1 MQQHFP
7 RYSEITIC
15 SCLIFFKMYFS
26 SVKKRKIQK
35 LLKEKEKIKIKYNP
49 TTPKLP
55 LLNVWYTELA
65 LYLSIQALF
74 PLLHIVVFFYE
85 FYKFMSS
92 INFCTYYSS
101 IFCFVWLLFFCC
113 SFCFHFLNL
122 FVCFWMWNSVIVF
135 IEFVTI
141 LFLFSVLVFGGKACG
156 ILAP

>member
-65 LYLSIQALF
+65 LCLSIQALF

-101 IFCFVWLLFFCC
+101 IFCFVCLQAGFIPDLNI
-113 SFCFHFLNL
+113 HFVWHGSLIWETL
-122 FVCFWMWNSVIVF
+122 SSPV
-135 IEFVTI
+135 
-141 LFLFSVLVFGGKACG
+141 A
-156 ILAP
+156 